1 MAIKR
6 KYKRFGRGQK
16 VCGRCS
22 IARKRIW
29 SSKKICETGTRLTK
43 KALKEGL
50 KYNRGVS
57 RTKNDRI
64 RNALNSNLA
73 NTGLNYGST
82 FAADRYY

>member
-1 MAIKR
+1 M
-6 KYKRFGRGQK
+6 GRGQK

-29 SSKKICETGTRLTK
+29 SSKKICETG

-50 KYNRGVS
+50 KYNSGVS
-57 RTKNDRI
+57 RTNSDRI

-82 FAADRYY
+82 FAADRLIDIIKE